1 MEKARDA
8 GATSAPKAPERT
20 VTVLNSDPYLRTI
33 DFGVDPE
40 TSERKDL
47 TIPAAATNKFHK
59 TTPGRKEG
67 VPISVWEMVLKHP
80 TASKLVK
87 SGTLTLLP
95 EI

>member
-1 MEKARDA
+1 MEKAQDKAQARD
-8 GATSAPKAPERT
+8 PKTPERT

-47 TIPAAATNKFHK
+47 TIPAAQTNKFHK

-87 SGTLTLLP
+87 TGTLTLLP
-95 EI
+95 EV